1 MKILI
6 LAAGR
11 GTRIQSSDT
20 YQPKPLV
27 RFHDSPL
34 FLWSYKSFHALL
46 TEGILSQSDFIF
58 VLDSIDSN
66 TFRISEEIRR
76 QIGPAIQIV
85 ELTER
90 TSGPSETA
98 YVALKQLNKKKLI
111 EENETIIISDCDH
124 FFNAAGLFADGKPYL
139 DKNEVRVVLADKD
152 SIDLSWSFPIYKN
165 ERIVGIIEKPQPWD
179 LQEII
184 LDKGCVGCYVF
195 QSVSQFLELYG
206 RVDKS
211 KGEVSYFVSEVIN
224 VHLRNSIN
232 FVSAYLV
239 DLFVPLGNHE
249 QLKNATEKIPSK
261 NFIFDKP
268 TLLIDFDGV
277 VVEHDQGFH
286 SRYAKWNNPKVL
298 NAEIFVHLKDLQS
311 FGWKIIITTSRPEI
325 CKIDLKNFFSN
336 FDFQP
341 NQIICG
347 LTGGRRILV
356 NDLKPSIPY
365 LSTAI
370 AVNIQRNQYN
380 FPIEEVKAMNEQSF
394 YLSDLSSE
402 SGEKTSL
409 LQDSGGRFVRKN
421 ANISLRSQNLL
432 RYQFKW
438 LNFAS
443 EIIPAFSPKILGFF
457 DDGNLV
463 YLDTA
468 YMENLVPFI
477 SKLRISEGDGKE
489 KLLTELSQG
498 LSTLYENTASVDQNI
513 VPILFN
519 IFRSKSIPGYLRALS
534 HFKTGN
540 QESHL
545 NINFC
550 GKLRIRNRLSEL
562 LEVQLKLEH
571 GVNIFGENVYYPS
584 SLIHGDP
591 TLSNISYANGHT
603 VFLDPIGSLINP
615 TYDLKSLTLGRAPI
629 EFDMSRIRLSL
640 IDKYELW
647 ESTLKWEE
655 IRGEFYLDL
664 DQSEGDNYEESWRFF
679 YTKISEKHRGTNR
692 KINLLLHISTLLRV
706 LPYKLPKKEKEA
718 AYIPYL
724 VDLYVTKLLDN
735 AWDDFQ

>member
-20 YQPKPLV
+20 YEPKPMM
-27 RFHDSPL
+27 RFLDSPL

-46 TEGILSQSDFIF
+46 TEGILTQSDFIF

-66 TFRISEEIRR
+66 NFGISEEIRR
-76 QIGPAIQIV
+76 QIGPGIQIIQ
-85 ELTER
+85 LTER
-90 TSGPSETA
+90 TSGPSATA
-98 YVALKQLNKKKLI
+98 FLAIKELNKKNLI
-111 EENETIIISDCDH
+111 EENETFIISDCDH

-139 DKNEVRVVLADKD
+139 DKNEVRIVLADKD
-152 SIDLSWSFPIYKN
+152 PIDLSWSFPIYKN
-165 ERIVGIIEKPQPWD
+165 DRIVGIIEKPKPGD

-195 QSVSQFLELYG
+195 QSVSQFLELYE

-211 KGEVSYFVSEVIN
+211 KGEASYFISEVIN
-224 VHLRNSIN
+224 VHFRNSIN
-232 FVSAYLV
+232 FVSAYHA
-239 DLFVPLGNHE
+239 DLFVPLGNHD

-277 VVEHDQGFH
+277 LVEHDQGLH
-286 SRYAKWNNPKVL
+286 SRNVKWNNPKVL
-298 NAEIFVHLKDLQS
+298 NSEIFVHLKNFQS

-325 CKIDLKNFFSN
+325 CKIDLKNFFSD
-336 FDFQP
+336 FHFQP

-347 LTGGRRILV
+347 LTGGRRILL
-356 NDLKPSIPY
+356 NDLKPTAPH

-370 AVNIQRNQYN
+370 AVNMQRNQYN
-380 FPIEEVKAMNEQSF
+380 FPVEVVRAIDEQS
-394 YLSDLSSE
+394 YYISDLSSE

-409 LQDSGGRFVRKN
+409 LQDSRGRFVRKN
-421 ANISLRSQNLL
+421 ANINLRSQNLL

-463 YLDTA
+463 YLDTV
-468 YMENLVPFI
+468 YMEKVVPFI
-477 SKLRISEGDGKE
+477 SKLRISDGHERE

-498 LSTLYENTASVDQNI
+498 LSTLYENTISVDQNI
-513 VPILFN
+513 VPVLLN
-519 IFRSKSIPGYLRALS
+519 IFRSKSIPGYLRALR
-534 HFKTGN
+534 HFKTGD
-540 QESHL
+540 EDSYL
-545 NINFC
+545 RINFC
-550 GKLRIRNRLSEL
+550 GKFMIKNRLSEL
-562 LEVQLKLEH
+562 LEIQLRLEH
-571 GVNIFGENVYYPS
+571 GVDSFGENVYYPS

-615 TYDLKSLTLGRAPI
+615 NYDLNSFSLGRAPI

-647 ESTLKWEE
+647 ESTLKWE
-655 IRGEFYLDL
+655 
-664 DQSEGDNYEESWRFF
+664 
-679 YTKISEKHRGTNR
+679 
-692 KINLLLHISTLLRV
+692 
-706 LPYKLPKKEKEA
+706 
-718 AYIPYL
+718 
-724 VDLYVTKLLDN
+724 
-735 AWDDFQ
+735 